1 MTPHPHDASEPC
13 PGGCEDIKT
22 VEAMTCKARAD
33 IATMEGRMQ
42 DIHDQMTRFETRLD
56 ESNARMSDVEKS
68 LSANSN
74 TLTLNTAETT
84 EILQILRDSKAFFRV
99 AGYAGSAIKWA
110 LGILTA
116 GFAFWLTIKDMGK
129 H

>member
-42 DIHDQMTRFETRLD
+42 GIHDQMTRFETRLD

-84 EILQILRDSKAFFRV
+84 EILQILRDAKTFFRV
-99 AGYAGSAIKWA
+99 VGRAGSAIKWA
-110 LGILTA
+110 TGIGASLLIFSYA
-116 GFAFWLTIKDMGK
+116 VKDWPK